1 MVNQAKRSSMLLE
14 HWEAR
19 RHEVFEG
26 SQELGQLLRIMKKSI
41 YFRRKSRGR
50 RRPQLGK
57 GGEFVTH

>member
-1 MVNQAKRSSMLLE
+1 ME
-14 HWEAR
+14 F
-19 RHEVFEG
+19 FEG
-26 SQELGQLLRIMKKSI
+26 SQELGQLLRIMEKSI